1 MDWSLETQ
9 RTAAST
15 FTPFKAA
22 VPFPASSR
30 HVASALL
37 RPTLRDGP
45 SRTSAARN
53 TRRNPL
59 IGPEPREAGK
69 TRAFALV
76 VELVDL
82 LAVQRNAVAALRGR
96 QAARR

>member
-1 MDWSLETQ
+1 MRDAICLAREFSSWHISAGPAGE
-9 RTAAST
+9 AAAEWIGRLKLSARQLST

-45 SRTSAARN
+45 A
-53 TRRNPL
+53 
-59 IGPEPREAGK
+59 
-69 TRAFALV
+69 
-76 VELVDL
+76 
-82 LAVQRNAVAALRGR
+82 
-96 QAARR
+96 